1 VRPSGLLAVLYA
13 AAAGTFLAF
22 LLYLTVV
29 QRFGAT
35 VASQAEYIVP
45 LIASGLGVVFLGE
58 RITPTMLLGMAV
70 IFAGLAV
77 FDRAGKKNKLEAVS
91 QPA

>member
-1 VRPSGLLAVLYA
+1 
-13 AAAGTFLAF
+13 
-22 LLYLTVV
+22 
-29 QRFGAT
+29 
-35 VASQAEYIVP
+35 